1 MKLCCFELLLQPL
14 HIGVD
19 TVGNSLIELLVFS
32 LNPILLG
39 RVSGRVGHFFSKIMI
54 FSVNPPFF
62 ENGWQRVGDY
72 LNEILVFV
80 C

>member
-19 TVGNSLIELLVFS
+19 TVENFLIELLVFS

-62 ENGWQRVGDY
+62 ENG
-72 LNEILVFV
+72 
-80 C
+80 